1 MIIKFRCVVILT
13 QTTVAAG
20 SCWQHGTI
28 SGCFAKAELGVE
40 SHLILVK
47 ANHREIRQYIKF
59 QSFWL
64 PEFGPAGLLTS
75 YLILLFYGITRQYL
89 F

>member
-1 MIIKFRCVVILT
+1 MIIRFRCVVILT

-20 SCWQHGTI
+20 SWWQHGTI
-28 SGCFAKAELGVE
+28 SRCFAKAELGVE

-47 ANHREIRQYIKF
+47 VNHREIRQYIKF

-64 PEFGPAGLLTS
+64 PEFGLAGLLTS
-75 YLILLFYGITRQYL
+75 YF
-89 F
+89 